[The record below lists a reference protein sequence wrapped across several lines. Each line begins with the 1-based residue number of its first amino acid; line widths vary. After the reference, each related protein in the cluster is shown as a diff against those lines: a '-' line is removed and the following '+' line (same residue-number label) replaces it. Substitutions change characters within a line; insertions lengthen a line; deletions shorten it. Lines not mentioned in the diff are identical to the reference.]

1 MSPTLSRQHQD
12 VTNLTVTCQPMGWH
26 GYFVVRVN
34 SGPKT
39 SCLNPPH
46 LTSSSSTRINVTEFT
61 CQRAIN
67 GLYKTE
73 SKPTS
78 TTFEPNMHF
87 VNLFSLLLINTILCG
102 IGVGRKSHV

>member
-1 MSPTLSRQHQD
+1 MTIELIS
-12 VTNLTVTCQPMGWH
+12 VA
-26 GYFVVRVN
+26 
-34 SGPKT
+34 
-39 SCLNPPH
+39 
-46 LTSSSSTRINVTEFT
+46 SSTRSNVTEFT

-67 GLYKTE
+67 GLYKIE